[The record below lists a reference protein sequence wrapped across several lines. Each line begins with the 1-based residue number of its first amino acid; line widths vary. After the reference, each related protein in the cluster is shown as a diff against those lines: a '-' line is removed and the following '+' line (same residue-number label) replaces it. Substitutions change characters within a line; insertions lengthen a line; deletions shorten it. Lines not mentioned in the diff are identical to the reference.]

1 MSNDE
6 NEREREREWFV
17 VHTFSGYENSVKRA
31 LEERIKG
38 KTFEDQFGEILVPSE
53 QVTERRGKRNI
64 KTSRKF
70 FPGYIFVNMELT
82 KESWHV
88 VKNTPKVTGFLGDP
102 NPKPIRQAEMSR
114 MLGHTTGQL
123 EPSPEAP
130 PPPDVHY
137 KVGDQVR
144 VRSGAFANF
153 AGEVEEVNNDKQKIW
168 LSVSIFG
175 RPTRVEVDFAEVE
188 LASAS

>member
-1 MSNDE
+1 VSNDE

>member
-70 FPGYIFVNMELT
+70 FPGYIFVNMQLT

-175 RPTRVEVDFAEVE
+175 RPTRVEVDFSEVE
-188 LASAS
+188 PVA